1 MYKMPGAGVGVAG
14 GGVGTLAATGAD
26 IGWWLAVGV
35 LLVLL
40 GTIALIAV
48 HRRNRRLSQARRL
61 RGGPSACAPRTP
73 AARCRRFP
81 GHWTMWRR
89 GTAGWM

>member
-35 LLVLL
+35 ALVIL
-40 GTIALIAV
+40 GIAALIAV
-48 HRRNRRLSQARRL
+48 RRRNRRFARL
-61 RGGPSACAPRTP
+61 DG
-73 AARCRRFP
+73 
-81 GHWTMWRR
+81 
-89 GTAGWM
+89 